1 MGDSAYPEEEL
12 EELLLRRELVA
23 EACCWIGVLAG
34 AGVWA
39 AWADGDAFDSFGDN
53 LDDEAD
59 TFDAAECARKATNK
73 FAKKGLLV
81 GIFFLFFSFSFA
93 LLLLLLLLFFGQFV
107 LSGLHG
113 TGVKQLRSI
122 Y

>member
-12 EELLLRRELVA
+12 EELLLRRVLVA
-23 EACCWIGVLAG
+23 EACCWIGELAG

-39 AWADGDAFDSFGDN
+39 AWADGDAFDSFGVN

-81 GIFFLFFSFSFA
+81 GIFFFFFFFFFC
-93 LLLLLLLLFFGQFV
+93 LLRVVV

-122 Y
+122 N